1 MKNNQEKTVKSCK
14 NCTISEMWA
23 QITGLPDK
31 LSPADP
37 YSLFNN
43 LRKELENKPQFQGG
57 LRKGLPVLL
66 NIGTGQHEMD
76 ICPPFWN
83 GEIRWTEKDQKQI
96 LRTGHQFFA
105 LHAMF
110 NGQNSYNN
118 YRQSF
123 ETAFQKIINYVKDDQ
138 AFEVAELKFQ
148 YVNTIGLQRKSN
160 GEFDFRKYFNAG
172 FFHNLKHPIPIK
184 YSNFSYEFNSKKSGI
199 MIGININIKSGQK
212 DKTSLIATI
221 ETTGRDLLNENIK
234 LNDRKIIQKTK
245 LIKEELKTVFFDFI
259 TENTKDNIMEVQYA

>member
-1 MKNNQEKTVKSCK
+1 
-14 NCTISEMWA
+14 MWV
-23 QITGLPDK
+23 QITGMPDK

-43 LRKELENKPQFQGG
+43 FKKALEPKHQFQGG

-83 GEIRWTEKDQKQI
+83 GEIRWMEKNQKQI

-105 LHAMF
+105 LHSLF
-110 NGQNSYNN
+110 DGQNSYKN
-118 YRQSF
+118 YKQSF
-123 ETAFQKIINYVKDDQ
+123 ETTFQKIINYVKDDQ
-138 AFEVAELKFQ
+138 SFEVVELKFR
-148 YVNTIGLQRKSN
+148 YVNTISLKEKSN
-160 GEFDFRKYFNAG
+160 GEFDLRDYFNTG
-172 FFHNLKHPIPIK
+172 FFYNLKDPIPIK

-199 MIGININIKSGQK
+199 MIGMNTKIKAGWANK
-212 DKTSLIATI
+212 NFLTATI
-221 ETTGRDLLNENIK
+221 ETTGSDLLKGNIK
-234 LNDRKIIQKTK
+234 LNDERIIQKTK
-245 LIKEELKTVFFDFI
+245 SIKEELKTVFFDFI